1 MYLTILIMG
10 AQIVTSLAALVGC
23 VLATMLWYRTRSFYT
38 GMNGGREMTRGD
50 YGEL

>member
-1 MYLTILIMG
+1 MG

-23 VLATMLWYRTRSFYT
+23 VLATMLWYRTRSFLHKNERWW
-38 GMNGGREMTRGD
+38 GDEMERGD